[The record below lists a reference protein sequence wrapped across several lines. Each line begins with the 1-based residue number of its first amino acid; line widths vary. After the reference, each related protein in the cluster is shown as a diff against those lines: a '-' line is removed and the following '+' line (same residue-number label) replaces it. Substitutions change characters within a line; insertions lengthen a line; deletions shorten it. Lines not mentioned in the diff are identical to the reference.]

1 MISIVVCTYNR
12 EMYLYDALKSIA
24 SNDFPHSEYE
34 IVLVNNNSTD
44 STEEKCKMFAE
55 KFSNINFHYCTET
68 KQGLS
73 HARNKGITESHGD
86 TIVFMDDDIL
96 VKPDYLNNLKANLDK
111 TPDLMAFG
119 GKIAPKFESGHPPKW
134 LNRWMYSLLSAINA
148 GESIKVFSSDK
159 YPIGA
164 NMGFRRK
171 CFDECGTFNTELGRI
186 GNILLGGEEKDIFMR
201 LRAKGIQPYYLPNV
215 EIEHIIPE
223 SRTTIEYIERAGL
236 GIGISE
242 QIRCSAIK
250 CLRKR
255 HFQEFVKWCGTLVL
269 AVYYAIT
276 FKPQTS
282 KAMLKFR
289 KNVSK
294 GLRMTISQPFDT
306 GGNAYKE

>member
-1 MISIVVCTYNR
+1 MISIIVCTYNR
-12 EMYLYDALKSIA
+12 AKYIYDALESIA
-24 SNDFPHSEYE
+24 CNDFPRNEYE

-44 STEEKCKMFAE
+44 STEEKCKMFAKKYPE
-55 KFSNINFHYCTET
+55 VNFRYCTET

-73 HARNKGITESHGD
+73 HARNKGIAVSQGD

-96 VKPDYLNNLKANLDK
+96 VKSDYLKNLKENLD
-111 TPDLMAFG
+111 DISNLMAFG
-119 GKIAPKFESGHPPKW
+119 GKITPKFESGQAPKW
-134 LNRWMYSLLSAINA
+134 LNRWMYSLLSAIDKGN
-148 GESIKVFSSDK
+148 SVKVFTNGK

-171 CFDECGTFNTELGRI
+171 CFDECGVFNTELGRI
-186 GNILLGGEEKDIFMR
+186 GDILLGGEEKDIFMR
-201 LRAKGIQPYYLPNV
+201 LRAKGIIPYYLPNV

-242 QIRCSAIK
+242 QIRCSATGS
-250 CLRKR
+250 LRKR
-255 HFQEFVKWCGTLVL
+255 YFQEFVKWCGTIVL
-269 AVYYAIT
+269 SVYYAIT
-276 FKPQTS
+276 FRSQTS

-294 GLRMTISQPFDT
+294 GLRLTISQPSDT
-306 GGNAYKE
+306 DGNAYKG

>member
-1 MISIVVCTYNR
+1 MISIIVCTYNR
-12 EMYLYDALKSIA
+12 AKYLYDALESIA

-44 STEEKCKMFAE
+44 STEEKCKLFAT
-55 KFSNINFHYCTET
+55 KFPDVNFRYCTES

-73 HARNKGITESHGD
+73 HARNKGIAESYDD

-96 VKPDYLNNLKANLDK
+96 VKPDYLKNLKANLGQ

-119 GKIAPKFESGHPPKW
+119 GKIVPKFESGHPPKW

-148 GESIKVFSSDK
+148 GDSIKVFPSDK

-171 CFDECGTFNTELGRI
+171 CLAECGTFNTELGRI
-186 GNILLGGEEKDIFMR
+186 GNVLLGGEEKDIFSR
-201 LRAKGIQPYYLPNV
+201 LKAKGMKIYYLPDV

-223 SRTTIEYIERAGL
+223 SRTSLEYIERAGL

-242 QIRCSAIK
+242 QIRCSATGS
-250 CLRKR
+250 LRKR
-255 HFQEFVKWCGTLVL
+255 HFQEFVKWCGTIVL
-269 AVYYAIT
+269 ATYYAIT
-276 FKPQTS
+276 FRPYIS
-282 KAMLKFR
+282 KVMLKFR
-289 KNVSK
+289 RNVSK
-294 GLRMTISQPFDT
+294 GLR
-306 GGNAYKE
+306 YKPNRLY